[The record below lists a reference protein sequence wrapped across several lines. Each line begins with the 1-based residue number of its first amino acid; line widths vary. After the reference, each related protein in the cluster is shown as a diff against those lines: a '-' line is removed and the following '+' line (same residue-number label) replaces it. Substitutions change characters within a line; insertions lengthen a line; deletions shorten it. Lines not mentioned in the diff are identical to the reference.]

1 MSRRRMTAKIGA
13 KFVVGYR
20 GGGQQAV
27 SGFCENDTEL
37 GDLSPRR
44 LLQAVKSQ

>member
-1 MSRRRMTAKIGA
+1 MTAKIGA

-20 GGGQQAV
+20 GGGGQQAV